1 MRAIYVYTCIYIY
14 IHIMY
19 IFMLRHSKESH
30 VGNATA
36 AL

>member
-1 MRAIYVYTCIYIY
+1 MYTRVYIY

>member
-1 MRAIYVYTCIYIY
+1 MRAIYVYTCIY